1 MYYIPF
7 TPSPSVP
14 DLPLYFYAEYSTP
27 RPSRPCFDIEPISIP
42 PWGGSLVYYIVCIAL
57 YIFKRLILLLLVYS
71 FVVIEQSNF
80 IDRQDGEA
88 SYLHIGYT
96 WQAILVLERTCKY

>member
-80 IDRQDGEA
+80 ID
-88 SYLHIGYT
+88 
-96 WQAILVLERTCKY
+96 W